1 MMATIYANRTA
12 LGMKKGR
19 YYAAIRNKLGKL
31 VINLGEGQPLLVLS
45 DSQLA
50 GYGIIEGGAA

>member
-31 VINLGEGQPLLVLS
+31 VINLGEGQPFLVLS

-50 GYGIIEGGAA
+50 GYGIIE